1 MYLIIGLGN
10 PEDRYGATRHNVGFE
25 TINYFAQ
32 EENIELKKVKHR
44 ALIGEGF
51 VGGKKV
57 MLVKPQTY
65 MNLSGESVR
74 EIIDYYNVP
83 LENILVVYD
92 DIALEVGRLRLRSKG
107 SGGTHNGMRSII
119 YQLREDEFPRLRI
132 GIGKPERQDLTSYVL
147 GRFSQE
153 DKEKIIEAIKKARE
167 AIKLF
172 ISKGIQEAMNEFN
185 GERI

>member
-1 MYLIIGLGN
+1 MHLIIGLGN

-25 TINYFAQ
+25 VINYFSQ
-32 EENIELKKVKHR
+32 KENIDLRKVKHR

-74 EIIDYYNVP
+74 EIVDYYNVP
-83 LENILVVYD
+83 LEKVLVVYD
-92 DIALEVGRLRLRSKG
+92 DIDLDVGRLRLRSKG
-107 SGGTHNGMRSII
+107 GGGTHNGMRSII

-132 GIGKPERQDLTSYVL
+132 GIGKPDRQDLTSYVL
-147 GRFSQE
+147 GKFSSE
-153 DKEKIIEAIKKARE
+153 DREEIIKTIIKAGEAIKV
-167 AIKLF
+167 F
-172 ISKGIQEAMNEFN
+172 IFKGIQEAMNEYN
-185 GERI
+185 MISD